1 MNRKNKK
8 ETTKENELLTAEMT
22 ETAEG
27 ETAEHSGKKKKQKK
41 PANKKKLVKR
51 CILGGVAVLV
61 LGGIVYANVAAKN
74 AKLPVATV
82 AVIRGDIEESLS
94 TSGTVKSEVSKSY
107 FPPAEVAVRNLT
119 VSLGDAVKKGDLLME
134 YNTEIAEYKQKQAA
148 LQAKS
153 SSSGY
158 AGQMYDS
165 QVQEQKYT
173 DAQNNLLNV
182 EPMIYSQKE
191 YIKQCESWLEDDIS
205 RKKVEIYHEQYKLQ
219 KEINSLSEEQ
229 ALAASEGRKTGEGV
243 LQSMEHAQ
251 NEQERLNLELKLLDE
266 DTELTQVERAIVEQK
281 NKLADLE
288 EFKTKQESIRD
299 SAETQVL
306 NPYEKSRL
314 SADNQLQKLALEEAD
329 KDLAEALNGVTA
341 DFNGI
346 VTELSVQDGS
356 LATPE
361 TAILKL
367 ESSDQVKV
375 TFNVS
380 KYDLEKI
387 DLGQSAEVD
396 ISGHSYQGTVT
407 KINRMA
413 TTGSSGTPVVG
424 AEVHIENP
432 DDYIYLGVEAKVKV
446 NTNKSENALLIPIEV
461 VGADKDG
468 DFCYVIENETVVKK
482 RLKTGI
488 ASDLYIEVL
497 EGLSEGDQVI
507 TDTMN
512 ITEGMAVTAMLTEET
527 TETGEQATEVSEDE
541 TAASQDA
548 ENAGTEE

>member
-1 MNRKNKK
+1 MRKKDKIESITENGLETTDRKKAKKAKKPQNKK
-8 ETTKENELLTAEMT
+8 I
-22 ETAEG
+22 
-27 ETAEHSGKKKKQKK
+27 
-41 PANKKKLVKR
+41 VKR

-61 LGGIVYANVAAKN
+61 IGVIVYGNVAAKN
-74 AKLPVATV
+74 AKFPVA
-82 AVIRGDIEESLS
+82 AVSVVRGDIEESLS
-94 TSGTVKSEVSKSY
+94 TSGTVQSEISKAY
-107 FPPAEVAVRNLT
+107 FPPAEVAVKNLK
-119 VSLGDAVKKGDLLME
+119 VSLGDAVKEGDLLME
-134 YNTEIAEYKQKQAA
+134 YNTEIAEYKQKQAE

-153 SSSGY
+153 SSNGY

-165 QVQEQKYT
+165 QIQEQKYV
-173 DAQNNLLNV
+173 DAQNNLMNV

-205 RKKVEIYHEQYKLQ
+205 RKKVDIYHEQYVVQ
-219 KEINSLSEEQ
+219 KEINSLNEEQ
-229 ALAASEGRKTGEGV
+229 AVAASEGRKIGEGV
-243 LQSMEHAQ
+243 LQSLEHAQ

-266 DTELTQVERAIVEQK
+266 DVELTQVERAIVDQK
-281 NKLADLE
+281 NKLTDLE
-288 EFKTKQESIRD
+288 DFKAKQESIRD
-299 SAETQVL
+299 SAEPQVL
-306 NPYEKSRL
+306 NPYEKGKL
-314 SADNQLQKLALEEAD
+314 SADHQLQKLALDEAD
-329 KDLAEALNGVTA
+329 KDLAEALGGVTA

-375 TFNVS
+375 TINVS

-387 DLGQSAEVD
+387 ALLQTAEVN
-396 ISGHSYQGTVT
+396 ISGHTYEGKVT

-446 NTNKSENALLIPIEV
+446 HTNKAENALLIPVEV

-488 ASDLYIEVL
+488 ASDLYVEVL

-507 TDTMN
+507 TDTTN
-512 ITEGMAVTAMLTEET
+512 ITEGMPVTAMLTEET
-527 TETGEQATEVSEDE
+527 TETAEQVTEASEN
-541 TAASQDA
+541 